1 MTVVSTVSQW
11 PQQQS
16 LAMAEADIIETT
28 TNEAKILVTS
38 VSFAVWPARSVRVFV
53 LISGI
58 TLIDCFRQTSFF
70 LAE

>member
-1 MTVVSTVSQW
+1 
-11 PQQQS
+11 
-16 LAMAEADIIETT
+16 MAEADIIETT